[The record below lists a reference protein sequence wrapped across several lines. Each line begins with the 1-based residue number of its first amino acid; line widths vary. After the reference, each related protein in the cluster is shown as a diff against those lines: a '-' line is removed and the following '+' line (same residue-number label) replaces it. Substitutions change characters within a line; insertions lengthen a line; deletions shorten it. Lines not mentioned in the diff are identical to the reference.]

1 MANVNLIPESEGKKA
16 SWARLNITGLII
28 VIIVVA
34 LVLGGMFVWQ
44 RVLVVREESIISEV
58 DKVMAEQ
65 EKYADI
71 VAEADTLQVQLASLN
86 QLLDDHVYWTELFWQ
101 LEASSL
107 KNNTID
113 ILQATKP
120 GKVDLQ
126 GSIPSYNDLAKQ
138 MVAYQS
144 NDFFNETKLNNA
156 ILTTAEDGTNSI
168 SYSMELWLSGD
179 ALHKTDEQVLE
190 DSLRDYNV
198 TQPPPEVS
206 EEGEEAEQNA
216 ESAEGDSEAE
226 QETENN
232 Q

>member
-1 MANVNLIPESEGKKA
+1 
-16 SWARLNITGLII
+16 
-28 VIIVVA
+28 
-34 LVLGGMFVWQ
+34 
-44 RVLVVREESIISEV
+44 
-58 DKVMAEQ
+58 MAEQ

-71 VAEADTLQVQLASLN
+71 VSGADTLQVQLASLG

-113 ILQATKP
+113 ILQATGP
-120 GKVDLQ
+120 GKIDLQ

-144 NDFFNETKLNNA
+144 NDFFKGSNLNNA

-168 SYSMELWLSGD
+168 SYSMELWLAEN

-190 DSLRDYNV
+190 DSLRDYNI
-198 TQPPPEVS
+198 TPPPTEVS
-206 EEGEEAEQNA
+206 EEAEEEEENA
-216 ESAEGDSEAE
+216 GSAEGNNETE
-226 QETENN
+226 QETETN